1 MNSEV
6 TANDRL
12 VDRIA
17 RNTALDPIADAL
29 APGLRNALDSAGP
42 LEPLASFLHGTPLG
56 HPLHPAV
63 TDIPIGAWSLA
74 VIFDALEASGNP
86 EFARASDVAIGVGLA
101 GGVLAIAS
109 GMTEWADTKDD
120 PRRLGMAHALLNT
133 VGFSCYVASL
143 VLRGRGNRAAGL
155 ATAFAGFAISA
166 FAAYLGGELSFGM
179 RLGTKHTAF
188 PNDPAADFTPVLPV
202 IELKD
207 KPLRVDTGGIAMLLS
222 RDTAGQISAISAICT
237 HRGAAL
243 EEGEFAG
250 GCVTCP
256 WHHAQFLLAT
266 GAVERGPASFPLAQF
281 ETRVKGAMIEVRA
294 AYRTK

>member
-1 MNSEV
+1 
-6 TANDRL
+6 
-12 VDRIA
+12 
-17 RNTALDPIADAL
+17 
-29 APGLRNALDSAGP
+29 LDSA
-42 LEPLASFLHGTPLG
+42 
-56 HPLHPAV
+56 V
-63 TDIPIGAWSLA
+63 TSLPSSCEGAATRS
-74 VIFDALEASGNP
+74 
-86 EFARASDVAIGVGLA
+86 R
-101 GGVLAIAS
+101 
-109 GMTEWADTKDD
+109 
-120 PRRLGMAHALLNT
+120 
-133 VGFSCYVASL
+133 
-143 VLRGRGNRAAGL
+143 L

-256 WHHAQFLLAT
+256 GITLSFTRHGCRGTWAGIVPAR
-266 GAVERGPASFPLAQF
+266 AVRDARER
-281 ETRVKGAMIEVRA
+281 RHD
-294 AYRTK
+294 